1 MTYIRL
7 KINIPARAKKKTEVR
22 SLIVEALF

>member
-7 KINIPARAKKKTEVR
+7 KINTTARAKKKTEVR

>member
-7 KINIPARAKKKTEVR
+7 KINIPARRKKKAEVR